1 MARAELR
8 SGPGPDGARVVATLR
23 ELAALTS
30 DEGGAQRVAW
40 TDTWLRARAFVRE
53 QLEALPVTI
62 TSDTA
67 GNVWARLPGGDA
79 PTVIIGS
86 HIDSVPSGGWL
97 DGAYGVMCALEA
109 IRVLAA
115 RDALPCPVALVDW
128 ADEEGARFGFSLF
141 GSSAVAGTLNVAEV
155 SGLVDAAGLRLGDV
169 VAEHGVRLDQL
180 GEARRAIQGAHAYL
194 EAHIEQGPV
203 LEREGLPISAVTGT
217 VGVERHRLTFEGQT
231 AHSGSTPMDARRD
244 AFLAASATALAV
256 RESAV
261 RHHGVGTVGTVSLRP
276 GIVTAVPGTAA
287 VVVDQR
293 HPDPG
298 GLEAMLHEVQHASRE
313 AATAERCTVS
323 WEPVFRASPQP
334 FADDLV
340 AAVRAACAELT
351 GSDRA
356 LTSWALHDATRMAAV
371 LPTAMLFTSSTRGL
385 SHTRL
390 EDTPEQHLRL
400 GAEAFYRVVCR
411 VIAQSAGS
419 SGAGERS

>member
-1 MARAELR
+1 MAGAEVQ
-8 SGPGPDGARVVATLR
+8 SGPGADGARVVATLR

-40 TDTWLRARAFVRE
+40 TDTWLRARAYVAE
-53 QLEALPVTI
+53 QLQALPVTI
-62 TSDTA
+62 TADPA

-97 DGAYGVMCALEA
+97 DGAYGVMCALEVLRA
-109 IRVLAA
+109 LAA
-115 RDALPCPVALVDW
+115 RGTLPCPVALVDW

-155 SGLVDAAGLRLGDV
+155 SELFDAAGLRLGDV

-180 GEARRAIQGAHAYL
+180 DEARRGTEGAHAYL

-231 AHSGSTPMDARRD
+231 AHSGSTPMDVRRD

-276 GIVTAVPGTAA
+276 GIVTAVPGTAT

-293 HPDPG
+293 HPEPG
-298 GLEAMLHEVQHASRE
+298 GLEAMLTEVQHASRE

-323 WEPVFRASPQP
+323 WEPVFRARPQP
-334 FADDLV
+334 FAEDLV
-340 AAVRAACAELT
+340 GVVRAACAELT

-390 EDTPEQHLRL
+390 EDTPEEHLKL
-400 GAEAFYRVVCR
+400 GVEAFYRVVCR
-411 VIAQSAGS
+411 VIAQSGRR
-419 SGAGERS
+419 G